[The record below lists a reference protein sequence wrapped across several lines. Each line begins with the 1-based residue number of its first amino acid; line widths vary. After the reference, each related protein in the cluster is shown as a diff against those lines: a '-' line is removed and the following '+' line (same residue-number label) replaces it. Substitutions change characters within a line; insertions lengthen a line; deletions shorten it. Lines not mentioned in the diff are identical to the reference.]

1 MPVCAGAIMLANFLS
16 VWDSLTVTSPFIL
29 VCLLLALSCNLTRS
43 TKRDRPGKQRR
54 AKSAFSAAAF
64 SIGIGLQF
72 YDQITR
78 PGVQHQIQQMHEED
92 ADHDKAGDPDDPK
105 AQLNRQLKRIR
116 RGEEI
121 DRLILRL
128 K

>member
-1 MPVCAGAIMLANFLS
+1 MLANFLS

-78 PGVQHQIQQMHEED
+78 PGVQQCSIRFSKCMKKMQTMTRQ
-92 ADHDKAGDPDDPK
+92 AIPTTPR
-105 AQLNRQLKRIR
+105 LNSTASSNAFAEAKRSI
-116 RGEEI
+116 G
-121 DRLILRL
+121 
-128 K
+128 

>member
-1 MPVCAGAIMLANFLS
+1 MLANFLS
-16 VWDSLTVTSPFIL
+16 VWDLLTVASPFIL
-29 VCLLLALSCNLTRS
+29 VCLLLPLCCNLTRS
-43 TKRDRPGKQRR
+43 TKRQRSGKQRVN
-54 AKSAFSAAAF
+54 KSAFSAAAF

-72 YDQITR
+72 LDQIMR